1 MEYTQWGLHW
11 HTAHI
16 LNFHLFDVWVVLFFH
31 ATKENKNSF
40 WLTVIYK
47 FILMALIYFYS
58 CLYGNV
64 GGGDNCVLVHIVYG
78 TYNDYY
84 VEGKEMYLWSVFCL
98 LSVTFMKF
106 ICLVLWW
113 RHMHIYVKK
122 FSTWLFEFNTKP
134 VMED

>member
-1 MEYTQWGLHW
+1 MD
-11 HTAHI
+11 TAWDTVLLSLVLKITIGVYSMGASYIDTTHKHVFPSI
-16 LNFHLFDVWVVLFFH
+16 RIDVWVVLLFH

-47 FILMALIYFYS
+47 FILMALIYFYG

-84 VEGKEMYLWSVFCL
+84 VEGKEMSL
-98 LSVTFMKF
+98 
-106 ICLVLWW
+106 
-113 RHMHIYVKK
+113 
-122 FSTWLFEFNTKP
+122 
-134 VMED
+134 